1 MIRRQP
7 VGYRYNVKTTPEDW
21 GLYGT
26 KLEIRSAMGGLHKVA
41 KQAVKSGS
49 KQVFVR
55 SMVEE
60 LKRRG
65 ACGGLE
71 PKALAFLSTVLVRE
85 LFWQTAGWVEEGGAA

>member
-1 MIRRQP
+1 MIRRMV
-7 VGYRYNVKTTPEDW
+7 VGYRYNVKTTAADW

-26 KLEIRSAMGGLHKVA
+26 KLEVRQAMAGIHKVA
-41 KQAVKSGS
+41 RQAVKAGS

-55 SMVEE
+55 AMVEE

-65 ACGGLE
+65 GCGGLE

-85 LFWQTAGWVEEGGAA
+85 LFWQTAGWTEEGGE